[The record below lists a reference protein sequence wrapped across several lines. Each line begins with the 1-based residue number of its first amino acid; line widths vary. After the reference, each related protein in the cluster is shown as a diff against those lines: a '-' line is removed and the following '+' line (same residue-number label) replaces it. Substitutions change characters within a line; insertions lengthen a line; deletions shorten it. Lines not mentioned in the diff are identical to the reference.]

1 MNRQNWKEEQKHIKQ
16 RENCRGLVTVFLL
29 ITKPTAL
36 TVARCSLQILLFQN
50 IYLVQAGLMSQTDR
64 REQSDGSIETDPN
77 RTHKWNHTKEEQLHK
92 SEAQSQQI
100 NPPERSRALLN
111 GAWYKLSS
119 THAAA
124 GGSRARVGCF
134 QHGQEKC
141 LSETEAWAAVM
152 SSTAHARARA
162 TARRSFQVT
171 GNNAVHTY
179 TQTHLLVCEV

>member
-50 IYLVQAGLMSQTDR
+50 IYLVQAALTSRTDR
-64 REQSDGSIETDPN
+64 REQSDRSIETDPN

-124 GGSRARVGCF
+124 GGVAGSSGLFSTWTGKVF
-134 QHGQEKC
+134 IWNWS
-141 LSETEAWAAVM
+141 LSCCYVFNGTR
-152 SSTAHARARA
+152 ARARPHA
-162 TARRSFQVT
+162 
-171 GNNAVHTY
+171 AVSK
-179 TQTHLLVCEV
+179 